1 MIVEGFGVC
10 HIPCAFLF
18 FLFWA
23 GWLGRKDEENYDGHD
38 DCTRTVMC
46 AR

>member
-1 MIVEGFGVC
+1 VIMEGFGVY

-18 FLFWA
+18 FCF
-23 GWLGRKDEENYDGHD
+23 GQSWLGRKDEEDYDGHD
-38 DCTRTVMC
+38 DCMRMVMS